1 MSTHTCRQRITRIPF
16 YLPLIEYKEREAKR
30 NEYPKWTRVNRQIF
44 LIHAYLQFCF
54 VMYYIRFLLLL
65 LYIPFGHAIL
75 LKKSL

>member
-1 MSTHTCRQRITRIPF
+1 MSTHSHRHQMTRIPF